1 MVSHDD
7 HRAMKSR
14 RLLTRLTL
22 DDLLD
27 PYQAPPGSPDD
38 LSEVRVELLKADAEL
53 AHAEH
58 GHRAAESEVSA
69 AATAAALEG
78 DDGRLEQAREARE
91 QAAERVSEA
100 QRRAAP
106 FGRLRMELDRRSGEF
121 DALRQHLD
129 RLRWPE
135 DRATT
140 RDRYLDRSHEVREQ
154 IERVADRQAAAA

>member
-1 MVSHDD
+1 M
-7 HRAMKSR
+7 
-14 RLLTRLTL
+14 
-22 DDLLD
+22 
-27 PYQAPPGSPDD
+27 
-38 LSEVRVELLKADAEL
+38 
-53 AHAEH
+53 
-58 GHRAAESEVSA
+58 
-69 AATAAALEG
+69 
-78 DDGRLEQAREARE
+78 
-91 QAAERVSEA
+91 SEA